1 VDAFRVQHPD
11 VVGYTY
17 FSYRFGMRA
26 KGKGWRLDYY
36 LVGLLCSGFNSFVK
50 PYKSH
55 EVASACAATA
65 RAGASTSTWRTCCA
79 PGFGVGVAGSGQVN
93 GGRVHER
100 VRACAAAGGTM
111 QSRAGQRGST
121 LWFLKLQGL
130 VGTVG
135 TVAVLP
141 LSAGCA
147 ASVSGLCC

>member
-1 VDAFRVQHPD
+1 MPSGCSIRTWWATPTSATASACARRARAGASTTTWWVCCVQ
-11 VVGYTY
+11 V
-17 FSYRFGMRA
+17 
-26 KGKGWRLDYY
+26 L
-36 LVGLLCSGFNSFVK
+36 NSFVK

-130 VGTVG
+130 VGSVG